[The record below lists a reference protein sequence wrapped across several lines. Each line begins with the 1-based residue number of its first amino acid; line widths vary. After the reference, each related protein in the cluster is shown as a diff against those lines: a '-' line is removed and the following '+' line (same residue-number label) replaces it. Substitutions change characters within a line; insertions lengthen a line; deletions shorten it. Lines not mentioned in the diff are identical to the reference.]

1 VRSSGCRRVLG
12 GGGRSTAGGGA
23 ASTAGGRS
31 EGRSCRGDEKE
42 RQRREVGGR
51 REAGGGRRSRSRAR
65 VVLSFYGCM
74 YIFLYSNIFG
84 MIHELRHE

>member
-1 VRSSGCRRVLG
+1 VPPRPRVVGRR
-12 GGGRSTAGGGA
+12 GGA
-23 ASTAGGRS
+23 AEEMRRRDRGGRP
-31 EGRSCRGDEKE
+31 
-42 RQRREVGGR
+42 EVGVR